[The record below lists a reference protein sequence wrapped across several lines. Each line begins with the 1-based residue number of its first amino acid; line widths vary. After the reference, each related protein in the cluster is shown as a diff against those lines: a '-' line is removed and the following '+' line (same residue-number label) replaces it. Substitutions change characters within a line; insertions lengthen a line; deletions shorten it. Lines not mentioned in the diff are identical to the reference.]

1 MADNPKLQLLIRKC
15 KRGDRRAFD
24 DLMSIHEKQVYGFA
38 LGLLKNKNYEEASDI
53 TIEAFIRAFK
63 AIASFRNDCNFS
75 SWLFTIV
82 KNVYIDRLKANK
94 KFDYAS
100 LDSDIETD
108 DGTIQREIGDDALN
122 PEETVESEE
131 RSKEIWAIVETL
143 PEIQST
149 PIKLYFQEGLGYEEI
164 AEKLN
169 VPVGTVKS
177 RINRA
182 KAALEEK
189 LADFR

>member
-1 MADNPKLQLLIRKC
+1 MADDPKLQLLIKKC

-24 DLMSIHEKQVYGFA
+24 EIMSMHEKQVYSFA

-53 TIEAFIRAFK
+53 SIEAFVRAFK
-63 AIASFRNDCNFS
+63 AIGNFRNDCNFS
-75 SWLFTIV
+75 SWLLTIV
-82 KNVYIDRLKANK
+82 KNVYIDRLKVNK
-94 KFDYAS
+94 KHDYAS

-108 DGTIQREIGDDALN
+108 DGTIQREIGDEALN

-131 RSKEIWAIVETL
+131 KSKEIWAIVETL
-143 PEIQST
+143 PEIQAT

>member
-1 MADNPKLQLLIRKC
+1 MADDRRLSSLIKKC

-24 DLMSIHEKQVYGFA
+24 EIMALHEKQVYGFT
-38 LGLLKNKNYEEASDI
+38 LSLLKNKDYEEASDI
-53 TIEAFIRAFK
+53 TIEAFVRAFK
-63 AIASFRNDCNFS
+63 AIANFRNDCSFS
-75 SWLFTIV
+75 SWLFTIA
-82 KNVYIDRLKANK
+82 KNVYIDRLKINK
-94 KFDYAS
+94 KFEFAS
-100 LDSDIETD
+100 IDSDIETD
-108 DGTIQREIGDDALN
+108 EGNIQREIEDEALT
-122 PEETVESEE
+122 PEEVVENEE
-131 RSKEIWAIVETL
+131 RSKEIWAIVDTL

-189 LADFR
+189 LADYR